1 MGDIL
6 HLYFN
11 LEYWWKSAPAL
22 LSGAGRTI
30 ELAAATLALGLPGG
44 FAMAVLRSF
53 RLKPLSLL
61 IVMVVDAARA
71 VPSIVVIFVLY
82 FALPYAE
89 IRLPAFVCAV
99 LALASNLAAVS
110 EEAFWAGIQ
119 AVPRGQ
125 SEGARA
131 LGLSHLV
138 ILRHVVLP
146 QGIRLGIPLL
156 TGKTLSIT
164 KDTALAS
171 VVAVPELLNQ
181 MSTEQGV
188 YANPSPLMLGAL
200 MFLALFFP
208 VVRGSR
214 WLERRYR
221 WAR

>member
-11 LEYWWKSAPAL
+11 LGYWWDSAPAL
-22 LSGAGRTI
+22 LRGAGRTL
-30 ELAAATLALGLPGG
+30 ELAAATLIFGLSCGL
-44 FAMAVLRSF
+44 AMAVTRALRIA
-53 RLKPLSLL
+53 PLSVV
-61 IVMVVDAARA
+61 IVMMVDAARA
-71 VPSIVVIFVLY
+71 VPGIVVIFLLY
-82 FALPYAE
+82 FALPYAD

-125 SEGARA
+125 SEAARA
-131 LGLSHLV
+131 LGLSRLV
-138 ILRHVVLP
+138 ILRRIIMP

-156 TGKTLSIT
+156 TGKAISIT

-188 YANPSPLMLGAL
+188 YANPSPLMLGAI
-200 MFLALFFP
+200 MFLLIFLP

-214 WLERRYR
+214 WLERRFQ